1 MNVYKKISK
10 IELDNRIINPLDA
23 PTKEKVRNTILNF
36 KNYFKLKHLG

>member
-10 IELDNRIINPLDA
+10 TDLENRNINPLDS

-36 KNYFKLKHLG
+36 KNYFKLKHLT